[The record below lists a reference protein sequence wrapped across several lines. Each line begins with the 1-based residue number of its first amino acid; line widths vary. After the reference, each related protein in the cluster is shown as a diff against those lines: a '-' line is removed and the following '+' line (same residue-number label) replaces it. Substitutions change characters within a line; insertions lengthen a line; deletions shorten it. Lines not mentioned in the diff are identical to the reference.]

1 MASRTPNGRYA
12 MKKRSEFKML
22 GPADARELLKLNTH
36 NRRLN
41 ERNVLVW
48 AQEMEEGRWRSNGE
62 AIKISESNVLLDG
75 QNRLTALTLQ
85 REDMRLEFLVVSGLA
100 DEVQSTMDQGESR
113 SLAQQLTLA
122 AIEADKPLAAALRLH
137 LLWTRGQLFLD
148 TKNSRKYTTAPA
160 MVDYA
165 KNHVSTVELM
175 RQARRYRQ
183 APLKES
189 LVLVA
194 FAVLSEQ
201 HGQEQAAQFFQGL
214 MDGVN
219 LAPGSPIL
227 ALRNRLVNIK
237 ADRIRVTNQTLLGY
251 VVQAFNA
258 WTAGRPMAKVQRP
271 KDGYWTAENFPKV
284 KPPKRGW

>member
-1 MASRTPNGRYA
+1 MR
-12 MKKRSEFKML
+12 KKSEFKLL
-22 GPADARELLKLNTH
+22 GPADAREMLKLNTH

-62 AIKISESNVLLDG
+62 SLKISESDVLLDG
-75 QNRLTALTLQ
+75 QNRMSALALQ
-85 REDMRLEFLVVSGLA
+85 REDMRLEFLVVTGLP

-122 AIEADKPLAAALRLH
+122 EIEADKSLAAGLRLH
-137 LLWTRGQLFLD
+137 LLWTKGLLFLD
-148 TKNSRKYTTAPA
+148 TKNSRRYTTAPA

-165 KNHVSTVELM
+165 KNHAGTLELM
-175 RQARRYRQ
+175 RSARRYRG

-189 LVLVA
+189 LTLVA

-201 HGQEQAAQFFQGL
+201 HSIEGAQQFFQGML
-214 MDGVN
+214 DGVN
-219 LAPGSPIL
+219 LSPGSPIL
-227 ALRNRLVNIK
+227 ALRNRLINIR

-258 WTAGRPMAKVQRP
+258 WSAGRPMAKVQRP

-284 KPPKRGW
+284 KPPKQPRW